1 MKNNSCNHECEY
13 GNCPF
18 MTDPYDSDRQVCV
31 KCGSDYS
38 FRRYGWNHILFF
50 AALIAAILMVIRNP
64 EKSEPEIEPVP
75 VESELQVDS
84 QI

>member
-1 MKNNSCNHECEY
+1 MNNNSCNHECEY

-38 FRRYGWNHILFF
+38 FRRFGWNNILFF
-50 AALIAAILMVIRNP
+50 AALIAAILMVIKKP
-64 EKSEPEIEPVP
+64 EQPEPKQPLIEYN
-75 VESELQVDS
+75 SQVRRLDYC
-84 QI
+84 

>member
-1 MKNNSCNHECEY
+1 MNNNSCNHECEY

-38 FRRYGWNHILFF
+38 FRRYRWNQILFF
-50 AALIAAILMVIRNP
+50 AALIAFILILTKNP
-64 EKSEPEIEPVP
+64 EKSEPEKLP
-75 VESELQVDS
+75 VEYNSQVRRLDS
-84 QI
+84 Y